1 MTYAVIDELIL
12 LWNIWDDSLVG
23 EARAFNEL
31 NPIRSTLRWASA
43 GTVRLFNEPELLRH
57 GSHDVLRLLPS

>member
-43 GTVRLFNEPELLRH
+43 GTIRLFNEPELLLH